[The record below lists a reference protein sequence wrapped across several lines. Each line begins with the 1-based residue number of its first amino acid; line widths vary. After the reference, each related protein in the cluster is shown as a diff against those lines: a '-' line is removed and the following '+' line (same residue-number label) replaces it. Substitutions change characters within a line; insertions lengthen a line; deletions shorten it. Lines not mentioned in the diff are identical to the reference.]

1 MTQSKIT
8 RMLTIVLTLAV
19 ALPTGAVAD
28 HAEGAIY
35 KLVFDARDLCSAQ
48 VEAEVTTTEKTLRM
62 APWGHP
68 YSTDGWATF
77 VSNLRITDH
86 SGTPVSFEQ
95 AGEGGWG
102 AWNVDAEDGTAL
114 RLQYDV
120 EFSQDEYDWN
130 AAGGQDSRPSI
141 TNGSL
146 FLVTKALFIYSPAT
160 ESAEVEIVVP
170 DDWTISSP
178 WPATAGESNKYSVD
192 SWISLVNNALVVGEH
207 VQRTLSDGDMT
218 IVLALDSHLAES
230 LDIFVNTFRKQ
241 LGAYRKLFGGTP
253 DSIYL
258 VTIRLADEDDGESFE
273 NSFNQVILPGRLDK
287 RVIVWA
293 NTMGHEL
300 FHYWNG
306 NHVLVGKDKSAVEW
320 FGEGFTE
327 YYASLTLFR
336 TGLISQDLWYRKLE
350 TYLARHIIT
359 TRLWPVETLSLVDAG
374 KEKHKNWLRIY
385 GSGATMALIFNIEI
399 RSVTGGTRGLDDV
412 MRGLAERFGEPGAR
426 FEVSDIL
433 SAINDVSGKDFAA
446 FFDAHITGSDGQLNI
461 AKTLMKAGIRTEQF
475 SDEFYLSLMTE
486 RSPLQEAV
494 YVGLTTGSTA
504 ESFVTNVAD

>member
-1 MTQSKIT
+1 MTQLRIA
-8 RMLTIVLTLAV
+8 RMLTIMLTLAV
-19 ALPTGAVAD
+19 ALPTAAAAD
-28 HAEGAIY
+28 HTDGAIY
-35 KLVFDARDLCSAQ
+35 KLVFDAEDMRSAQ
-48 VEAEVTTTEKTLRM
+48 VEAEVIITEKTLRM

-68 YSTDGWATF
+68 HLADGWATF
-77 VSNLRITDH
+77 VSNLRITDR
-86 SGTPVSFEQ
+86 SGTPVSFEK

-102 AWNVDAEDGTAL
+102 AWNVNAEDGTAL
-114 RLQYDV
+114 KLRYDI
-120 EFSQDEYDWN
+120 EFSHDEYDWN
-130 AAGGQDSRPSI
+130 AAGGQDSRPSV

-160 ESAEVEIVVP
+160 ESAEIEIIAP
-170 DDWTISSP
+170 DHWTISSP
-178 WPATAGESNKYSVD
+178 WPAIAGSKNRFFVE
-192 SWISLVNNALVVGEH
+192 SWISLVNNALVVGDH
-207 VQRTLSDGDMT
+207 FQRTISAGDMT
-218 IVLALDSHLAES
+218 IVLALDSHLAQS
-230 LDIFVNTFRKQ
+230 VDLFVDTFRRQ

-287 RVIVWA
+287 KVIVWA

-306 NHVLVGKDKSAVEW
+306 NRVLVGKDKSTVEW

-359 TRLWPVETLSLVDAG
+359 TQLWPVETLSLVDAG

-385 GSGATMALIFNIEI
+385 GSGATMALILDIEI
-399 RSVTGGTRGLDDV
+399 RSATGGTRGLDDV
-412 MRGLAERFGEPGAR
+412 MRRLADRFGEPGAR
-426 FEVSDIL
+426 FEVGDIL
-433 SAINDVSGKDFAA
+433 SAVNDVSGIDFAE
-446 FFDAHITGSDGQLNI
+446 FFDAHITGTDGQLDI
-461 AKTLMKAGIRTEQF
+461 SATLMKAGIRTEQF
-475 SDEFYLSLMTE
+475 SDEFYLSLMTDP
-486 RSPLQEAV
+486 SPLQEAI
-494 YVGLTTGSTA
+494 YSGLTTGNNANTP
-504 ESFVTNVAD
+504 VTN